1 MTDQHGLLRPSQE
14 RDGATTEATDV
25 REAQQ
30 LLPHADHSNQNRTPP
45 SDLWHPKLL
54 IICAASF
61 MVGADMALLPSSF
74 KALEQSFGF
83 STSQLGGDPPAHRV
97 KETTHILFW

>member
-1 MTDQHGLLRPSQE
+1 MDCCVPAKKEMAQT
-14 RDGATTEATDV
+14 AEAIDV
-25 REAQQ
+25 RQAQQ
-30 LLPHADHSNQNRTPP
+30 LLPHADHLNQNRTPP

-61 MVGADMALLPSSF
+61 MVGADVALLPSSF

-83 STSQLGGDPPAHRV
+83 STSQLGGDPPAQRV